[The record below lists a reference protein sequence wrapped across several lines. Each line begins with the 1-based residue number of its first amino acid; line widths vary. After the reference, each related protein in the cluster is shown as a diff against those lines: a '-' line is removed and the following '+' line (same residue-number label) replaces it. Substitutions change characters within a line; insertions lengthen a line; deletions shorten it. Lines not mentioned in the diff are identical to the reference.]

1 VTTDLR
7 GRRHSRLAPA
17 DRWDTGDEPGPD
29 RATGEP
35 LPPPNQVQAP
45 DHRFSAGRWL
55 SRHPA
60 WPVTALLVGYP
71 LWWALGMAD
80 FAWIFLAVPMASR
93 MLAWRKHRTRQ
104 LKLPPGMGAWAVF
117 LLWTMAGISMI
128 SLTAP
133 GTLPGSVSNRAISF
147 AVRASSYLAVT
158 VLLLYVGNLTEKEL
172 SRRKLAWLVGLL
184 AVYATGLG
192 AAGML
197 LPHLSFTSPSEL
209 LLPGKI
215 RSNTFIQASMHPAL
229 AQVQDV
235 FGTGQGQGRPKA
247 PFDYTNIWGE
257 CLSIS
262 APWLLVAAY
271 DHGTRRQRMLAWGT
285 LFTGLIVLVYSL
297 NRGVWLGVGL
307 AVAYIGVRFAARGKI
322 AVLGGLTAG
331 LAVLVLVVLLS
342 PLQGVITQRLANGKS
357 NTIRSTLSSQA
368 FRDSLASPVLGYGGT
383 RKRQGSA
390 NSITS
395 GPTPDCPQCGQQ
407 EVGSTGQ
414 LWLLLITSGIVGT
427 LLYIAFFAR
436 VAWAYRRDRTAYGM
450 AGWLVLLL
458 SFFYLLTY
466 NVLPA
471 PLGIMMLAVGLLWR
485 NDLHLREQRA
495 LGRAPRQVLAGQP
508 E

>member
-1 VTTDLR
+1 VTTDLN
-7 GRRHSRLAPA
+7 RRSPHRPAPA
-17 DRWDTGDEPGPD
+17 DPWQAWDEPGPD
-29 RATGEP
+29 RPAGGP
-35 LPPPNQVQAP
+35 FPPPNQIKAP

-55 SRHPA
+55 ARHPA

-71 LWWALGMAD
+71 LWWALGIAD
-80 FAWIFLAVPMASR
+80 FAWIFLAIPMASR
-93 MLAWRKHRTRQ
+93 MLAWRKHRTRR
-104 LKLPPGMGAWAVF
+104 LKLPPGMGAWALF
-117 LLWTMAGISMI
+117 LLWTAAGIFMI

-133 GTLPGSVSNRAISF
+133 GTLPGSVSNRLISF
-147 AVRASSYLAVT
+147 AVRAGSYLAVT

-172 SRRKLAWLVGLL
+172 PRRKLAWLVGLL
-184 AVYATGLG
+184 AIYATGLG
-192 AAGML
+192 VAGML
-197 LPHLSFTSPSEL
+197 LPHLGFTSPTEL
-209 LLPGKI
+209 LLPRGI

-235 FGTGQGQGRPKA
+235 FGTGTGQGRPKA

-262 APWLLVAAY
+262 APWLLVAAA
-271 DHGTRRQRMLAWGT
+271 DGGTRRQRLLAWGT
-285 LFTGLIVLVYSL
+285 LFVGLIVLVYSL

-307 AVAYIGVRFAARGKI
+307 AVIYIGVRFAARGKI
-322 AVLGGLTAG
+322 AVLGGLAAG

-357 NTIRSTLSSQA
+357 DTIRSTLSSQA
-368 FRDSLASPVLGYGGT
+368 FRDSLASPVLGFGGT

-395 GPTPDCPQCGQQ
+395 GPTPTCPQCGQQ

-427 LLYIAFFAR
+427 LLYIAFFVR
-436 VAWAYRRDRTAYGM
+436 VAWAYRRDRTPYGM
-450 AGWLVLLL
+450 AGWLILLL

-466 NVLPA
+466 DVLPA

-485 NDLHLREQRA
+485 NAQHLRQQRA
-495 LGRAPRQVLAGQP
+495 LDGPPGRAG
-508 E
+508 

>member
-1 VTTDLR
+1 VTTDLS
-7 GRRHSRLAPA
+7 RRRYHRPAPA
-17 DRWDTGDEPGPD
+17 DRGGAWDEPGPD
-29 RATGEP
+29 RLADEP
-35 LPPPNQVQAP
+35 LPPPEQIMVP
-45 DHRFSAGRWL
+45 GHRFSAGRWL

-71 LWWALGMAD
+71 LWWALGVAD
-80 FAWIFLAVPMASR
+80 FAWIFLAIPMASR
-93 MLAWRKHRTRQ
+93 MLAWRKHRTRR
-104 LKLPPGMGAWAVF
+104 LKLPPGMGAWAMF
-117 LLWTMAGISMI
+117 LLWTVAGISMV

-133 GTLPGSVSNRAISF
+133 GTLPGSVSNRIISF
-147 AVRASSYLAVT
+147 TVRASSYLAVT

-184 AVYATGLG
+184 AIYATGLG
-192 AAGML
+192 VAAML

-235 FGTGQGQGRPKA
+235 FGTGTGQGRPKA

-262 APWLLVAAY
+262 APWLLVAAG
-271 DHGTRRQRMLAWGT
+271 DGGTRRQRVLAWGT
-285 LFTGLIVLVYSL
+285 LLVALVVLVYSL

-307 AVAYIGVRFAARGKI
+307 AVVYIGVRFAARGKL
-322 AVLGGLTAG
+322 AVLGGLAAG

-357 NTIRSTLSSQA
+357 DTIRSTLSSQA
-368 FRDSLASPVLGYGGT
+368 FRDSLASPVLGFGGT

-414 LWLLLITSGIVGT
+414 LWLLLITSGVAGT
-427 LLYIAFFAR
+427 LLYIAFFVR
-436 VAWAYRRDRTAYGM
+436 VAWAYRRDRTPYGM

-485 NDLHLREQRA
+485 NDLHLREQQA
-495 LGRAPRQVLAGQP
+495 LARPPRRRLAGP
-508 E
+508 PG

>member
-1 VTTDLR
+1 MITDLN
-7 GRRHSRLAPA
+7 RRRRVRPDPA
-17 DRWDTGDEPGPD
+17 DSWDAWDEPGPD
-29 RATGEP
+29 RPADNL
-35 LPPPNQVQAP
+35 LPQPNQTKAP

-55 SRHPA
+55 ARHPA

-71 LWWALGMAD
+71 LWWALGIAD
-80 FAWIFLAVPMASR
+80 FAWIFLAIPMASR
-93 MLAWRKHRTRQ
+93 MLAWRKHRTRR
-104 LKLPPGMGAWAVF
+104 LKLPPGMGAWALF
-117 LLWTMAGISMI
+117 LLWTGAGIFMVTLS
-128 SLTAP
+128 AP
-133 GTLPGSVSNRAISF
+133 GTLPGSVPNRLISF

-172 SRRKLAWLVGLL
+172 PRRKLAWLVGLL
-184 AVYATGLG
+184 AIYATGLG
-192 AAGML
+192 VAGML
-197 LPHLSFTSPSEL
+197 LPHFEFTSPTEL
-209 LLPGKI
+209 LLPHGI

-262 APWLLVAAY
+262 APWLVVAAC
-271 DHGTRRQRMLAWGT
+271 DGGTRRQRLLAWAT
-285 LFTGLIVLVYSL
+285 LSVGLVVLIYSL
-297 NRGVWLGVGL
+297 NRGVWIGTGL
-307 AVAYIGVRFAARGKI
+307 AVIYIGVRFAARGKI
-322 AVLGGLTAG
+322 AVLGGLAAG

-357 NTIRSTLSSQA
+357 DTIRSTLSSQA
-368 FRDSLASPVLGYGGT
+368 FRDSLASPVLGFGGT

-395 GPTPDCPQCGQQ
+395 GPTPGCPQCGQQ

-414 LWLLLITSGIVGT
+414 LWLLLITSGIAGT

-436 VAWAYRRDRTAYGM
+436 VAWAYRRDRTPYGM
-450 AGWLVLLL
+450 AGWLILLL

-466 NVLPA
+466 DVLPA

-485 NDLHLREQRA
+485 NDLHLREQPAVAGPAARRA
-495 LGRAPRQVLAGQP
+495 G
-508 E
+508 